1 LEFQDA
7 KRALKV
13 VYGHSD
19 SDSSTDEHHKQ
30 LHVMYGGSWD
40 ITFRRVVKILC
51 RAVVVAAPASR
62 AAPHHKWMETSIG
75 FDTYD
80 YLKNMTGAGQL
91 PLVVSPTITNARL
104 YHVLI
109 DGGAALN
116 LISLDA
122 FRKVVDSHVRAH
134 PFILVFG
141 GGPRLYHSAW

>member
-1 LEFQDA
+1 
-7 KRALKV
+7 
-13 VYGHSD
+13 
-19 SDSSTDEHHKQ
+19 
-30 LHVMYGGSWD
+30 
-40 ITFRRVVKILC
+40 
-51 RAVVVAAPASR
+51 
-62 AAPHHKWMETSIG
+62 METSIG

-80 YLKNMTGAGQL
+80 CLKNMTGVGQL
-91 PLVVSPTITNARL
+91 PLVVSPTITNDRL

-134 PFILVFG
+134 PFIPVFG